1 MKTAVIRLGSD
12 GRFVENRRNDGPS
25 AAAESNPDKRDRQS
39 NDDTL
44 CHESMVVG
52 RGRVCQTHIL
62 FETIRKRYGIARAKS
77 GGGSLAPTAIV
88 GRMMTLPSTSEMY
101 RALLERDAAFEG
113 LFYACVRTTG
123 IFCRPTCH
131 ARKPKPENVEFAA
144 SIQEALHRGYRPCQV
159 CDPMGASAGDPN
171 WLAPLQAEIAA
182 RPDTRLRDH
191 DLRVRGLDP
200 VNIRRIFK
208 KRFGMTFQAYQ
219 RASRLGTAMKALHA
233 GAQTL
238 DAGMDAGY
246 ESDSGFREAFARV
259 FGETPGRSRETA
271 LLQAAWI
278 ETPLGPMLA
287 IASDAALEL
296 LEFVDRRALETELR
310 RLRRTLGAVV
320 PGENAVLRQTRD
332 QLAEYFAGTRREFD
346 VPVHQRGSE
355 FQLKVWR
362 ALREI
367 PHGETRSYRDIAIRV
382 GSPSAVRAI
391 GRVNGQNQVAI
402 IVPCHRVIR
411 ADGSLC
417 GYGGGKWRKQWLL
430 DHERG

>member
-1 MKTAVIRLGSD
+1 
-12 GRFVENRRNDGPS
+12 
-25 AAAESNPDKRDRQS
+25 
-39 NDDTL
+39 
-44 CHESMVVG
+44 
-52 RGRVCQTHIL
+52 
-62 FETIRKRYGIARAKS
+62 
-77 GGGSLAPTAIV
+77 
-88 GRMMTLPSTSEMY
+88 MMTLPSTSEMY
-101 RALLERDAAFEG
+101 RALVERDGSFDG
-113 LFYACVRTTG
+113 LFFACIRTTG

-144 SIQEALHRGYRPCQV
+144 SIQEALHRGYRPCQL
-159 CDPMGASAGDPN
+159 CDPTAASPADPN

-200 VNIRRIFK
+200 VVVRRTFK

-219 RASRLGTAMKALHA
+219 RAVRLGTAMKALHD

-238 DAGMDAGY
+238 EAGMDAGY
-246 ESDSGFREAFARV
+246 ESDSGFREAFSRV
-259 FGETPGRSRETA
+259 FGETPGQARETA
-271 LLQAAWI
+271 LLQATWV

-310 RLRRTLGAVV
+310 RLRGTLGAVV
-320 PGENAVLRQTRD
+320 PGDNVVLQQTRA
-332 QLAEYFAGTRREFD
+332 QLGEYFAGTRREFD
-346 VPVHQRGSE
+346 IPIHQRGSD

-362 ALREI
+362 ALCEI
-367 PHGETRSYRDIAIRV
+367 PHGETRSYSDIARRV
-382 GSPSAVRAI
+382 GSPAAVRAI

-402 IVPCHRVIR
+402 VVPCHRVIR

-417 GYGGGKWRKQWLL
+417 GYGGGKWRKLWLL
-430 DHERG
+430 DHERRVSVE